1 MFDDTN
7 TNTNPLAVLP
17 PVKEPRLY
25 TLGEYLRKEERSH
38 ELHEY
43 ENGIMSPSI
52 ARRTLQLL
60 ANPNKSTKSEPQ
72 HDLSTR
78 ELEILELL
86 VEGLEYKE
94 IAQRL
99 FLSSHTVRTHI
110 YNIYKKLQV
119 TSKSQAVSLALK
131 NQWI

>member
-1 MFDDTN
+1 MRLCLSS
-7 TNTNPLAVLP
+7 PAV
-17 PVKEPRLY
+17 
-25 TLGEYLRKEERSH
+25 GYLLKEESIDNIESSIIETVRLGGSP
-38 ELHEY
+38 
-43 ENGIMSPSI
+43 MSPSI
-52 ARRTLQLL
+52 ARRSLQLL

-94 IAQRL
+94 IAQCL
-99 FLSSHTVRTHI
+99 FLSNHTVRTHI
-110 YNIYKKLQV
+110 YNIYKKLHV

-131 NQWI
+131 KNLLSN